1 MQKKEWRMITL
12 LSETVNV
19 SEIVKKIRHSRN
31 SYPDLQLQNVV
42 VLTSLL
48 TFIFEQIA
56 LPVLDWKEK
65 KTTQP
70 NKEFFL
76 LFLNAGEKHLLN

>member
-48 TFIFEQIA
+48 TFMFEQIA
-56 LPVLDWKEK
+56 LPVFLTEK
-65 KTTQP
+65 KIKTTQP

-76 LFLNAGEKHLLN
+76 LFLNAAKNVD